1 MTDEK
6 KGIGTD
12 VLEQQAVRQLT
23 SRNVVEISGLSF
35 RYLGRDEVAIQADNF
50 KLKEGESV
58 LIVGKS
64 GEGKSTFV
72 NCINGVIP
80 HISGGE
86 LKGEVR
92 VYDKLVKDTPMSK
105 LCVDT
110 GTLLQDPESQVLNY
124 LVEEEVAFGP
134 ENLALPPDEIRDRV
148 TEAIAETGIYNIRDR
163 ETYVLSGGELQRVAL
178 AAVLAMKPSLLIL
191 DEPTS
196 NIDPAATQK
205 IFELLRGL
213 RGRKTMLVIEH
224 KVERMLPYVDRIMLI
239 EKGRIS
245 LDIPKQDLVNHIEE
259 LNEAGVEIPPTYFYA
274 KQLGL
279 DNVDVTYIRQKIR
292 EKGIV
297 LAVPERRKA
306 ERTLMQV
313 DARVSVMSKIKGQNT
328 EKVLLDASLNLGEG
342 EVLAMMG
349 QNGAGKS
356 TFLEAI
362 MGYLDK
368 TSVNFKVRLVVDG
381 EDLSKTSIQTRGKYI
396 TFVPQTFEL
405 TIVTNK
411 VESEVAYSLKQHGVK
426 DYKSK
431 VEELLEMYSLTEVR
445 GKDPL
450 ALSMGQERRVAM
462 ASALGSGAKI
472 IMLDEP
478 TSGQDFYHKGML
490 GKEIRKLQTLGYS
503 FIIVTHDSRFVYNYA
518 DRMVVL
524 SQGHKVLE
532 GTPEEVFLESEKYS
546 IPPPTDYYLRV

>member
-1 MTDEK
+1 
-6 KGIGTD
+6 
-12 VLEQQAVRQLT
+12 
-23 SRNVVEISGLSF
+23 
-35 RYLGRDEVAIQADNF
+35 
-50 KLKEGESV
+50 
-58 LIVGKS
+58 
-64 GEGKSTFV
+64 
-72 NCINGVIP
+72 
-80 HISGGE
+80 
-86 LKGEVR
+86 
-92 VYDKLVKDTPMSK
+92 
-105 LCVDT
+105 
-110 GTLLQDPESQVLNY
+110 
-124 LVEEEVAFGP
+124 
-134 ENLALPPDEIRDRV
+134 
-148 TEAIAETGIYNIRDR
+148 
-163 ETYVLSGGELQRVAL
+163 
-178 AAVLAMKPSLLIL
+178 
-191 DEPTS
+191 
-196 NIDPAATQK
+196 
-205 IFELLRGL
+205 
-213 RGRKTMLVIEH
+213 MLVIEH